1 MEGFEDTARI
11 KEPPRSQEAEQAVI
25 GGVLLDSER
34 FEQIASRV
42 FVQDF
47 YYDNHRLIFKAMQ
60 ELSDSRRPLDSVTIS
75 ELLRQRG
82 ELEQA
87 GGKHYLDQLYIETPS
102 AVNIAAYADIV
113 HDRAVMRRLISASSE
128 IADSAYFPEGRN
140 ARELIDNAERKV
152 FAIAESYHS
161 DAQEGFQL
169 VRNVTASVVRH
180 LERLA
185 ETGSEIT
192 GLSTGWELLD
202 KQTAGLQPGDLI
214 IVAGRPS
221 MGKTTFAM
229 NMAEYVAISEKRP
242 VAVFSLEMP
251 AQQLVM
257 RMISS
262 LGRIDQSRLRLGQI
276 EDEESRLVSAITQL
290 NQAPIHIHDGSNM
303 SPTDIR
309 AWVRRL
315 HREVG
320 GLGLILIDYLQLMAI
335 PGFKEGKVNMMS
347 EISRSLK
354 LLAKEFN
361 VPVIALSQLSRG
373 VEQRPDKRPVM
384 SDIRDSGAIE
394 QDADVIMFV
403 YRDEV
408 YKKDASDKKGIAEII
423 IAKQRNGPTGT
434 VPLGFQGQYLRFVN
448 LAPQQYEDFGE

>member
-1 MEGFEDTARI
+1 MEGFEDTARV
-11 KEPPRSQEAEQAVI
+11 KEPPKSQEAEQAVI

-42 FVQDF
+42 YIQDF

-60 ELSDSRRPLDSVTIS
+60 ELSDAGRALDSVTIS
-75 ELLRQRG
+75 ESLRQRG

-87 GGKHYLDQLYIETPS
+87 GGKAYLDQLYIDTPS
-102 AVNIAAYADIV
+102 AVNIGAYADIV
-113 HDRAVMRRLISASSE
+113 HERAVMRRLISASSE

-140 ARELIDNAERKV
+140 ARELLDNAERKV
-152 FAIAESYHS
+152 FAIAESYHNETE
-161 DAQEGFQL
+161 EGFQL
-169 VRNVTASVVRH
+169 VRNVTANVLKH
-180 LERLA
+180 LEKLA

-202 KQTAGLQPGDLI
+202 RQTAGLQPGDLI

-229 NMAEYVAISEKRP
+229 NMAEHVAIGEKKP

-262 LGRIDQSRLRLGQI
+262 LGKIDQSRLRLGQFD
-276 EDEESRLVSAITQL
+276 DEESRLVSAITQL
-290 NQAPIHIHDGSNM
+290 NNAPIHIHDGSNM

-320 GLGLILIDYLQLMAI
+320 GLGLVLIDYLQLMAI
-335 PGFKEGKVNMMS
+335 PGFKDSKVNMMS

-408 YKKDASDKKGIAEII
+408 YKKEASEKKGIAEII
-423 IAKQRNGPTGT
+423 IAKQRNGPIGT

-448 LAPQQYEDFGE
+448 LAPQQYEDYGE